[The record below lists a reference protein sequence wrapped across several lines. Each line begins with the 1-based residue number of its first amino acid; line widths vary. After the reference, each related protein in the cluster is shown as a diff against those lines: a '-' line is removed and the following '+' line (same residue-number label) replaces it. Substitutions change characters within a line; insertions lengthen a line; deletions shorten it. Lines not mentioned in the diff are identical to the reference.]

1 MEELIAAM
9 VPEEEEVDDL
19 PVYCMNEG
27 STTFS
32 RQEKMKGVT
41 PG

>member
-1 MEELIAAM
+1 MI
-9 VPEEEEVDDL
+9 PEEEEGDDL

-32 RQEKMKGVT
+32 RQEKMKRVA
-41 PG
+41 PV